1 MFLAAALG
9 KAYLCFAAMT
19 SSVKEDNSPGFEK
32 LRESGKP
39 FIYAFWH
46 GRQLFLIYTHRFRG
60 INIIISESKDGSYVS
75 ALAEKLGYSP
85 VRGST
90 SRGGMRA
97 LGEMIKKLRSGAKC
111 AFTPDGPRGPLRKVH
126 PGVIYASRKTVCP
139 VVPVS
144 FSAKKA
150 LVLGHWDEFIVPLPF
165 NKIVFSHGE
174 PLYFDES
181 GDISEQ
187 EKELANALNAVME
200 YTDKL
205 TGFKI
210 SKGRAKPS
218 ATLRSR
224 ALST

>member
-9 KAYLCFAAMT
+9 MAYLYFVAMT
-19 SSVKEDNSPGFEK
+19 SSVKEDNAPEFEK
-32 LRESGKP
+32 LREGGKP

-75 ALAEKLGYSP
+75 ALAVKLGYIP

-97 LGEMIKKLRSGAKC
+97 LFEMITKLRGGSNC
-111 AFTPDGPRGPLRKVH
+111 AFTPDGPQGPLRKVH
-126 PGVIYASRKTVCP
+126 PGIVYAARKTGCT
-139 VVPVS
+139 VVPVA
-144 FSAKKA
+144 FSAGRA
-150 LVLGHWDEFIVPLPF
+150 MILGHWDEFIVPVPF
-165 NKIVFSHGE
+165 NKIVFSHGK

-181 GDISEQ
+181 GDIEAQ
-187 EKELANALNAVME
+187 EKELENALNVVTE
-200 YTDKL
+200 YADKR

-210 SKGRAKPS
+210 GKRARPMTV
-218 ATLRSR
+218 A
-224 ALST
+224 

>member
-1 MFLAAALG
+1 MMFLVATLG
-9 KAYLCFAAMT
+9 MAYLYFVAMT
-19 SSVKEDNSPGFEK
+19 SSVKEENAPGFEK
-32 LRESGKP
+32 LRASGKP

-75 ALAEKLGYSP
+75 ALAEKLGYVP

-90 SRGGMRA
+90 SSGGMRA
-97 LGEMIKKLRSGAKC
+97 LAEMIKKLRSGSKC

-126 PGVIYASRKTVCP
+126 PGVIYASRKTACP

-144 FSAKKA
+144 FSAKRSM
-150 LVLGHWDEFIVPLPF
+150 VLGHWDEFIVPAPF
-165 NKIVFSHGE
+165 NKIVVSQGK

-181 GDISEQ
+181 RDIEVQ
-187 EKELANALNAVME
+187 EKELQKALNEITE

-210 SKGRAKPS
+210 GKRARPMT
-218 ATLRSR
+218 AE
-224 ALST
+224 